1 MFCSCFATNAG
12 KVYNTVSN
20 SLLDV
25 TLTNN
30 DILRRLRY
38 TFNFNDNKMVALFAL
53 ADEIVTREQV
63 SQWLKKDSD
72 NDFVKCTDTQLAIF
86 LNGFINDNRG
96 KKSGSQI
103 APEKRLSNNI
113 ILTKLKI
120 ALNLQAEELISLLD
134 TVDFRLSKPELSAF
148 SRKPD
153 HKNYR
158 ECKDQ
163 VIRNLLHAIDKKYHV
178 ARTVK
183 YAEQSDDSIKKKNN
197 YKKQMAKPS
206 EPFVEGARPNASAV
220 YQNPKNKKE
229 SGNQKKR
236 KVLKLK

>member
-1 MFCSCFATNAG
+1 
-12 KVYNTVSN
+12 
-20 SLLDV
+20 
-25 TLTNN
+25 
-30 DILRRLRY
+30 LRRLRY
-38 TFNFNDNKMVALFAL
+38 TFNFNDKKMVAIFAL
-53 ADEIVTREQV
+53 ADEVVTREQI

-72 NDFVKCTDTQLAIF
+72 SDFVKCSDSQLAIF

-96 KKSGSQI
+96 KKPGPQM

-120 ALNLQAEELISLLD
+120 ALNLQTDDIINLLN

-148 SRKPD
+148 SRKAE

-163 VIRNLLHAIDKKYHV
+163 VIRNLLQAIDKKYHV
-178 ARTVK
+178 ARTAK
-183 YAEQSDDSIKKKNN
+183 IDKPSDDKEKVTKPNSNFSKKKF
-197 YKKQMAKPS
+197 KSK
-206 EPFVEGARPNASAV
+206 EPYVEGARANASTIYKNPNA
-220 YQNPKNKKE
+220 NKKNTT
-229 SGNQKKR
+229 SPTNSNR